1 MPLLHVEGFI
11 LFTKLSIYY
20 VPSSILGPG
29 DSERKKKIEHSS
41 YPSRDHILMTEAVMQ
56 LSHMEIVI
64 VIIVLTE
71 WS

>member
-1 MPLLHVEGFI
+1 MPN
-11 LFTKLSIYY
+11 
-20 VPSSILGPG
+20 SILGPG

-41 YPSRDHILMTEAVMQ
+41 YPSRDRILMTEAVMQ
-56 LSHMEIVI
+56 LSHREIVI

>member
-1 MPLLHVEGFI
+1 MPLLHVEGFV

-29 DSERKKKIEHSS
+29 DSERKKIQHSS
-41 YPSRDHILMTEAVMQ
+41 YTSRDCILMTEAVMQ
-56 LSHMEIVI
+56 LSHREIVI

>member
-1 MPLLHVEGFI
+1 MCQALYWALEI
-11 LFTKLSIYY
+11 QK
-20 VPSSILGPG
+20 
-29 DSERKKKIEHSS
+29 EKKKIEHSS